1 MESLSLQHLEQRRKS
16 RRISLLLY
24 ILANEEH
31 YPALSSAY
39 EDENKYPKWIQ
50 YQIATKHQLIIIVNY
65 RTRTVLP
72 E

>member
-1 MESLSLQHLEQRRKS
+1 MESLSLQHLEQRRES

-39 EDENKYPKWIQ
+39 EDENKVSKVDPVPNS
-50 YQIATKHQLIIIVNY
+50 YQTPTNNY
-65 RTRTVLP
+65 C
-72 E
+72 